1 MPETKAGLQVR
12 VSDDVAYVSTTDVR
26 TNFTAIYSKVLQKYD
41 TVVIEKNGSPI
52 AVLKRPEDAGPDM
65 KVEEF

>member
-1 MPETKAGLQVR
+1 MAQSKSGLEVR
-12 VSDDVAYVSTTDVR
+12 VSDGVAYVSTTDVR
-26 TNFTAIYSKVLQKYD
+26 TSFTAIYSRVLQKYD

-52 AVLKRPEDAGPDM
+52 AVLKRPEDAGPEM